1 MSHRDD
7 ELPAHENG
15 RVAIN
20 NSIPLQ
26 LGRADHQKQMVAV
39 NVNLGQMLGI
49 KRVFHGKR
57 MKAKMVLN
65 ALKCT
70 IVGFMQPNPDE
81 IFWLG
86 DMRNWFG

>member
-1 MSHRDD
+1 
-7 ELPAHENG
+7 
-15 RVAIN
+15 
-20 NSIPLQ
+20 
-26 LGRADHQKQMVAV
+26 
-39 NVNLGQMLGI
+39 
-49 KRVFHGKR
+49 

-86 DMRNWFG
+86 DMRNWFAKVDFLRDLAIMVEAGRNRGHASASAIN